1 MIGGLSFLKIKHLPL
16 NSTKQLWISKFCS
29 KDPLLQNYTLHLCLN
44 IYVYLLCSLLE
55 KGAVFEEQTEY
66 DFYFFLLFF
75 LAQILHQSQTSAIPL
90 FW

>member
-66 DFYFFLLFF
+66 DF
-75 LAQILHQSQTSAIPL
+75 
-90 FW
+90 